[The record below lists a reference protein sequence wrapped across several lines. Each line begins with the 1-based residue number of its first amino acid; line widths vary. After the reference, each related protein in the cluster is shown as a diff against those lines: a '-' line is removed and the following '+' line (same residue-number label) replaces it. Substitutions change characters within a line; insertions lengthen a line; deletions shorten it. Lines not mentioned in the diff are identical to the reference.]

1 MSKCQS
7 RINARSKEQLYS
19 ITSSARASRVDGR
32 RRQWDVRYASI
43 VTALVDRIAT
53 DAVRQTGTM
62 TLETYLRHVF
72 TLLGRKSRVSCGR
85 GLETCAAIKNK
96 KWPLVSGATCESRE
110 RVSRSDFCLNCL
122 SGRRVFGDDLLV
134 LGAIMP
140 M

>member
-1 MSKCQS
+1 VSKCQS

-43 VTALVDRIAT
+43 ATALVDRIAT

-62 TLETYLRHVF
+62 TLHTYLRHVF

-96 KWPLVSGATCESRE
+96 KMAPCVRGHLRVTRESQEATFVLTALAAGVCLVTTFLFLE
-110 RVSRSDFCLNCL
+110 
-122 SGRRVFGDDLLV
+122 
-134 LGAIMP
+134 P
-140 M
+140 